1 MRGVILAGGSGTRLH
16 PLTISVSKQLL
27 PVYNKP
33 MIYYPISTLMLA
45 GVKEILIIST
55 PRDLPQFESLLGDGS
70 DWGISIEYQVQ
81 EEPKGIAQGLLL
93 AEEFLGESNVCLAL
107 GDNIFYG
114 AGVGETLA
122 QYETSLGATILAQ
135 AVSDPSR
142 YGIVVFD
149 ESGKAINIEEKPT
162 NPKSSFAIPGLYFFD
177 NTAVQRAKALK
188 PSSRGELEI
197 TDLNRSYLDDG
208 VLFVKPLPRGT
219 AWLDT
224 GTIDSL
230 AQAAEFVKV
239 VEQRQGFMISSPEE
253 IAWRLGYIGSQ
264 GLRALAEKFG
274 KTEYGEYLKRL
285 LS

>member
-149 ESGKAINIEEKPT
+149 ELGKAVNIEEKPA

-253 IAWRLGYIGSQ
+253 ISWRLGYIDSQ
-264 GLRALAEKFG
+264 GLRALAQKFG

-285 LS
+285 LG